1 MITNSTKKNRR
12 FPAGCG
18 SAATN
23 PAACSGLATTIAT
36 VCCAFAA
43 TMAVMLVTACSDD
56 DLSSNSI
63 FQDST
68 APRSEFD
75 QWIYDSYVV
84 PYNIDLK
91 YRLEDRETDYE
102 HYLVPAD
109 RQQSQRLAQAVLY
122 CWLQAYDEVAGQDFT
137 RTYSPKIIQL
147 VGSYAHNKKGT
158 VKMGTAEDGLKVT
171 LYAVNFFKTDR
182 STLNTYFQIMHH
194 EFAHIL
200 TQNKDYDTEFRII
213 SDNDYV
219 TGNWSTIQESDAL
232 RAGFIDAYAMSEYN
246 EDFAE
251 TLSYYLIDTP
261 TQWAQKMRTAGD
273 NGKAIIDRKLTIIRE
288 YMHSAWGIDL
298 DQMRDVLQR
307 RIDEFIKDNS

>member
-1 MITNSTKKNRR
+1 MPPSPPPSFRMSACCGL
-12 FPAGCG
+12 PATTTATAT
-18 SAATN
+18 AAT
-23 PAACSGLATTIAT
+23 AAASALVAVIAALAALLLCS
-36 VCCAFAA
+36 
-43 TMAVMLVTACSDD
+43 CSDD
-56 DLSSNSI
+56 DLSSTSV

-68 APRSEFD
+68 APRSAFD
-75 QWIYDSYVV
+75 QWLYDSYVL
-84 PYNIDLK
+84 PYNIELK

-109 RQQSQRLAQAVLY
+109 RDLSERLAQAVLY
-122 CWLQAYDEVAGQDFT
+122 CWLQAYDEVAGQHFT
-137 RTYSPKIIQL
+137 RTYCPKVIQL

-171 LYAVNFFKTDR
+171 LYAVNFFRTDR

-200 TQNKDYDTEFRII
+200 TQNKDYDTEFRVI
-213 SDNDYV
+213 SDLDYV

-261 TQWAQKMRTAGD
+261 AQWAQRMRTAGTT
-273 NGKAIIDRKLTIIRE
+273 GQPVIDRKLTIIRD
-288 YMHSAWGIDL
+288 YMRSAWGIDL

-307 RIDEFIKDNS
+307 RIDEFIRDNS

>member
-1 MITNSTKKNRR
+1 MITKSIYKTVKWTL
-12 FPAGCG
+12 C
-18 SAATN
+18 AA
-23 PAACSGLATTIAT
+23 LFTIHYPLF
-36 VCCAFAA
+36 VSCD
-43 TMAVMLVTACSDD
+43 SDD
-56 DLSSNSI
+56 ELSPTSI

-68 APRSEFD
+68 QPKSAFD

-109 RQQSQRLAQAVLY
+109 RELSERLARAVLY

-137 RTYSPKIIQL
+137 RTYSPKVIQL

-171 LYAVNFFKTDR
+171 LYAVNFFRTDR
-182 STLNTYFQIMHH
+182 NTLNTYFQIMHH

-200 TQNKDYDTEFRII
+200 TQNKDYDTEFRTI

-232 RAGFIDAYAMSEYN
+232 RTGFIDAYAMSEYN
-246 EDFAE
+246 E
-251 TLSYYLIDTP
+251 TLPRHCPITSLTP
-261 TQWAQKMRTAGD
+261 PRSG
-273 NGKAIIDRKLTIIRE
+273 
-288 YMHSAWGIDL
+288 S
-298 DQMRDVLQR
+298 R
-307 RIDEFIKDNS
+307 RCARPAPPASPS

>member
-1 MITNSTKKNRR
+1 M
-12 FPAGCG
+12 
-18 SAATN
+18 AALLFT
-23 PAACSGLATTIAT
+23 ACSG
-36 VCCAFAA
+36 
-43 TMAVMLVTACSDD
+43 DD
-56 DLSSNSI
+56 DLNSTSI

-109 RQQSQRLAQAVLY
+109 RELSVKLAQAVLY

-137 RTYSPKIIQL
+137 RTYSPKVIQL

-171 LYAVNFFKTDR
+171 LYAVNSFRTDLT
-182 STLNTYFQIMHH
+182 TLNTYFQIMHH

-200 TQNKDYDTEFRII
+200 TRNKDYDTEFRVI

-261 TQWAQKMRTAGD
+261 AQWERKMRTAGD
-273 NGKAIIDRKLTIIRE
+273 GGKAIIDRKLTIIRE
-288 YMHSAWGIDL
+288 YMYSAWGIDL

-307 RIDEFIKDNS
+307 RIDEFIKNNS